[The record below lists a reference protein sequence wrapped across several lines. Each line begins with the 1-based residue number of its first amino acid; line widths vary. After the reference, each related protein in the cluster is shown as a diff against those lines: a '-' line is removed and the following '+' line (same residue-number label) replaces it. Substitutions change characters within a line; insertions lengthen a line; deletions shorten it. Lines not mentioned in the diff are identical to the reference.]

1 MIMIMITTITMAITM
16 GTTTVTPTPMRGLNP
31 SIATAPNAAISIE
44 GFPCL
49 TIF

>member
-1 MIMIMITTITMAITM
+1 MITIMITTITM